1 MKYWGSD
8 EDFFRTVMNEFGL
21 KEKEEMKFVD
31 QYSKIVY
38 DWNFVNREA
47 KTNEEVIE
55 YLESEL

>member
-1 MKYWGSD
+1 
-8 EDFFRTVMNEFGL
+8 MNEFGL

-31 QYSKIVY
+31 QYPKIVY
-38 DWNFVNREA
+38 DWNFVNRAA

>member
-1 MKYWGSD
+1 
-8 EDFFRTVMNEFGL
+8 MNEFGL

-31 QYSKIVY
+31 QYPKIVY

-55 YLESEL
+55 YLEFEL

>member
-1 MKYWGSD
+1 MKYWGSE

-31 QYSKIVY
+31 QYPKIVY